1 MGLFE
6 TTAATGLYRLKK
18 GSAIVHELLAMQAG
32 IDLLNDRI
40 DRLERAPFADQ
51 MDRLQLE
58 QACLRYGLDVSD
70 KCRDAQLRRAVKAL
84 YAPLSCSL
92 RSIESFFEKMGC
104 NIQLEERP
112 ERCVA
117 VKGAIGGLFED
128 CGALCCLLAKL
139 LPQDCK
145 ILEELGVLTWNM
157 IDAWDVTVTD
167 FDAQDFTWTWFE
179 TNGHLLDDIWK
190 GRDVNGKQ

>member
-18 GSAIVHELLAMQAG
+18 GSAVVHELLAMQAG

-58 QACLRYGLDVSD
+58 QACLRYGFDVSD

-84 YAPLSCSL
+84 SAPLGCSL
-92 RSIESFFEKMGC
+92 RSMELFFEEMGC

-112 ERCVA
+112 ERCIA
-117 VKGAIGGLFED
+117 VKGAIGGLFQD
-128 CGALCCLLAKL
+128 CGTLYRLLVKL
-139 LPQDCK
+139 LPQDIK
-145 ILEELGVLTWNM
+145 IAEELGVLTWNM
-157 IDAWDVTVTD
+157 FDAFDFTVSD
-167 FDAQDFTWTWFE
+167 YDAQDFTWTWFE
-179 TNGHLLDDIWK
+179 TNGHLLDEHMERT
-190 GRDVNGKQ
+190 GY